1 MMPVPTNIR
10 YFASILLSVS
20 FLAGPSAAET
30 QFTCVFEMEC
40 SGVDNP
46 CTQIEP
52 LVMNLLERE
61 NIWGLHG
68 PDGEVIVFVPIE
80 SETDGVFT
88 LVANDFDPDA
98 SANSMMSL
106 FEGGQA
112 ILTTHG
118 EFLTPGVIT
127 QVGTCQ
133 TEASQ

>member
-1 MMPVPTNIR
+1 MAATLFRFKPLVAAAAIVC
-10 YFASILLSVS
+10 A
-20 FLAGPSAAET
+20 LAGPTVAET

-68 PDGEVIVFVPIE
+68 ADDEVIVFTPVE
-80 SETDGVFT
+80 AQSEGVFT
-88 LVANDFDPDA
+88 LMANNFDTDA
-98 SANSMMSL
+98 SATSMLSL

-118 EFLTPGVIT
+118 EFVTPGVIT
-127 QVGTCQ
+127 QVGTCKA
-133 TEASQ
+133 EASQ

>member
-1 MMPVPTNIR
+1 MAATLNSLKSLVV
-10 YFASILLSVS
+10 ASACAIASP
-20 FLAGPSAAET
+20 AMAET

-61 NIWGLHG
+61 NIWGLHAA
-68 PDGEVIVFVPIE
+68 DGEVIVFIPVE
-80 SETDGVFT
+80 EQSEGVFT
-88 LVANDFDPDA
+88 LTANNFDRDTSA
-98 SANSMMSL
+98 SSMLSL

-118 EFLTPGVIT
+118 EFVTPGVIT
-127 QVGTCQ
+127 QVGTCKAG
-133 TEASQ
+133 ASQ